1 MQTQFALVIDT
12 LVIRQMRVWK
22 NLHVFHPITLLKAAK
37 AKRLA
42 THHLTHRV
50 SRAWSA
56 RFHFPLVLGK
66 AIPRN
71 VLRTMSWIT
80 IPRVEYYAVQ
90 TLI

>member
-1 MQTQFALVIDT
+1 MQSQFALVIDT
-12 LVIRQMRVWK
+12 LVISQMRVWK

-56 RFHFPLVLGK
+56 RFYFPLVLGK
-66 AIPRN
+66 AIPHN
-71 VLRTMSWIT
+71 VL
-80 IPRVEYYAVQ
+80 PCHE
-90 TLI
+90 